1 MSGSELL
8 RPSPSQ
14 RNASAVDEGGESGGD
29 PLSNMEDTF
38 GRSSTSQFPLT
49 PAPQSG
55 IPHRSVDNPT
65 AVDGFPRQHVGG
77 YSNIFLFVA
86 VIQYSVFVRW

>member
-38 GRSSTSQFPLT
+38 GRSSTSQFPANSL
-49 PAPQSG
+49 PRLSQAY
-55 IPHRSVDNPT
+55 PT
-65 AVDGFPRQHVGG
+65 ALSTTQPPSTDSHASMWVVTL
-77 YSNIFLFVA
+77 IFSFSLL
-86 VIQYSVFVRW
+86 